1 MIVSQLL
8 FAYFYHFQSMVP
20 IQYIKLKYKFVSYV
34 PFLPNR
40 RGWGSLWI
48 PELLGAFLVV
58 EPVKPGGLEL
68 QPGVKL
74 LGAGAGNCRWHRDT
88 GGRGLL
94 LVASG
99 SWGRSQHCARE
110 AQRPGAAAS

>member
-1 MIVSQLL
+1 MG
-8 FAYFYHFQSMVP
+8 QSLDP
-20 IQYIKLKYKFVSYV
+20 RL
-34 PFLPNR
+34 
-40 RGWGSLWI
+40 
-48 PELLGAFLVV
+48 ELLGAFLVV
-58 EPVKPGGLEL
+58 EPVKPGSQEL

-74 LGAGAGNCRWHRDT
+74 LGAGAGNCLWHRDT